1 MPVFLKHES
10 HNNFSFW
17 DFKFLKFTQLF
28 SKLWRSAFSN
38 FRPEIE
44 KANEFEKLHLI
55 IFSFD
60 FNQSPSFISIH
71 SSFSPSPSHSLSL
84 PLPHFTPHFFWSY
97 LLSLFLILF
106 PSIFLFLSIS
116 SSIFPYYLCSSPF
129 IFLSLL
135 SPLPCFSFSLS
146 FSWLVAKN

>member
-1 MPVFLKHES
+1 MPYPKPLSLAAYLGMVDRLQVTFMPVFLKHES

-28 SKLWRSAFSN
+28 SKLWRSDFSN

-71 SSFSPSPSHSLSL
+71 SSHSLFHPLPPTLYLSLSL
-84 PLPHFTPHFFWSY
+84 ISRHTSFDLTS
-97 LLSLFLILF
+97 LSLFLILF
-106 PSIFLFLSIS
+106 PSIFLFLPSL
-116 SSIFPYYLCSSPF
+116 P
-129 IFLSLL
+129 FLSLY
-135 SPLPCFSFSLS
+135 LPH
-146 FSWLVAKN
+146 